1 MRLASSNGQTVVK
14 TGSGDLEV
22 GESTLDVSL
31 TTGSGDLVVD
41 RAHRGRV
48 SVKGASGDV
57 RVGIP
62 AGVPV
67 WTDITTVTGA
77 IRSGL
82 TGAGEPEQGA
92 DHVEVRAR
100 TVSGD
105 IVLVES

>member
-1 MRLASSNGQTVVK
+1 VK

-22 GESTLDVSL
+22 GESSNDVSMS
-31 TTGSGDLVVD
+31 TGSGNLVVN

-48 SVKGASGDV
+48 TAKGASGDV
-57 RVGIP
+57 RIGIP

-67 WTDITTVTGA
+67 WTDITTVSGA
-77 IRSGL
+77 IRSQL
-82 TGAGEPEQGA
+82 TGAGEPQPGQ

-105 IVLVES
+105 VVLAES